1 MTTWPLEKRNKV
13 EDSKIADPVKK
24 YAEMED
30 ETVKNVATKVRH
42 NCPCAAHRLTSA
54 DGQLLET
61 WEKLEIA
68 YRIPRLARD
77 VRLSVSSPASLF

>member
-54 DGQLLET
+54 DG
-61 WEKLEIA
+61 
-68 YRIPRLARD
+68 
-77 VRLSVSSPASLF
+77 

>member
-30 ETVKNVATKVRH
+30 ETVKNVASKVRH
-42 NCPCAAHRLTSA
+42 N
-54 DGQLLET
+54 
-61 WEKLEIA
+61 
-68 YRIPRLARD
+68 RLAKHI
-77 VRLSVSSPASLF
+77 S